1 MRSTR
6 RRPAA
11 PLLSRSDGIALAMQL
26 LEALEM
32 ASSPGNCHGDSSPY
46 SLNPEE
52 AITLQLP

>member
-1 MRSTR
+1 
-6 RRPAA
+6 
-11 PLLSRSDGIALAMQL
+11 MQL